1 MNMNDEGEGKEN
13 FIDKMNSAFTD
24 FVGSVFGESGRDFI
38 EETSEK
44 VKEFS
49 SDAIG
54 KLVEFSDSM
63 IDQLKLA
70 DNEQV
75 IKARDTVEDLLK
87 QAGLLKES
95 DEEEEF

>member
-1 MNMNDEGEGKEN
+1 MNDENEEREN
-13 FIDKMNSAFTD
+13 FIDKMNNALED

-54 KLVEFSDSM
+54 KLIEFSDSM
-63 IDQLKLA
+63 IEQLNLQE
-70 DNEQV
+70 NEQI
-75 IKARDTVEDLLK
+75 IKARDSVEDLLK

>member
-1 MNMNDEGEGKEN
+1 MNMNDEGKDN
-13 FIDKMNSAFTD
+13 FIDKMNNALTD

-49 SDAIG
+49 SEAIG
-54 KLVEFSDSM
+54 KLMEFSDSM
-63 IDQLKLA
+63 IDQLNLK
-70 DNEQV
+70 DNDQV
-75 IKARDTVEDLLK
+75 IKARDSVEDLLK

>member
-1 MNMNDEGEGKEN
+1 MNMGNEEGEKEN
-13 FIDKMNSAFTD
+13 FIDKMNSALTD

-49 SDAIG
+49 SEAIG
-54 KLVEFSDSM
+54 KLMEFSDSM
-63 IDQLKLA
+63 INQLNLS
-70 DNEQV
+70 DNDQV
-75 IKARDTVEDLLK
+75 IKARDSVEDLLK

>member
-1 MNMNDEGEGKEN
+1 MNDEGGEKEN
-13 FIDKMNSAFTD
+13 FIDKMNNALTD

-54 KLVEFSDSM
+54 KLMEFSDSM
-63 IDQLKLA
+63 IDQLKLR

-75 IKARDTVEDLLK
+75 IKARDSVEDLLK

>member
-1 MNMNDEGEGKEN
+1 MTDKGGEKEN
-13 FIDKMNSAFTD
+13 FIDKLNSALTD

-54 KLVEFSDSM
+54 KLMEFSDSM
-63 IDQLKLA
+63 IDQLKLR

-75 IKARDTVEDLLK
+75 IKARDSVEDLLK

>member
-1 MNMNDEGEGKEN
+1 MSDEGEEKEN
-13 FIDKMNSAFTD
+13 FIDKMNNALSD

-49 SDAIG
+49 SEAIS
-54 KLVEFSDSM
+54 KLMEFSDSM
-63 IDQLKLA
+63 IDQLNLSE
-70 DNEQV
+70 NEQV
-75 IKARDTVEDLLK
+75 IKARDSVEDLLK

>member
-1 MNMNDEGEGKEN
+1 MNDKGGEKEN
-13 FIDKMNSAFTD
+13 FIDKMNNALKD

-49 SDAIG
+49 SEAIG
-54 KLVEFSDSM
+54 KLMEFSDSM
-63 IDQLKLA
+63 IEQLNLQE
-70 DNEQV
+70 NEQV
-75 IKARDTVEDLLK
+75 IKARDSVEDLLK

-95 DEEEEF
+95 EEEEEF

>member
-1 MNMNDEGEGKEN
+1 MNDEGGEKEN
-13 FIDKMNSAFTD
+13 FIDKMNSALTD

-54 KLVEFSDSM
+54 KLMEFSDSM
-63 IDQLKLA
+63 IDQLKLR
-70 DNEQV
+70 DNDQV
-75 IKARDTVEDLLK
+75 IKARDSVEDLLK

>member
-1 MNMNDEGEGKEN
+1 MNDEGEGKEN
-13 FIDKMNSAFTD
+13 FIDKMNNALTD

>member
-1 MNMNDEGEGKEN
+1 MGNEEGEKEN
-13 FIDKMNSAFTD
+13 FIDKMNNALTD

-49 SDAIG
+49 SEAIG
-54 KLVEFSDSM
+54 KLMEFSDSM
-63 IDQLKLA
+63 INQLNLS
-70 DNEQV
+70 DNDQV
-75 IKARDTVEDLLK
+75 IKARDSVEDLLK